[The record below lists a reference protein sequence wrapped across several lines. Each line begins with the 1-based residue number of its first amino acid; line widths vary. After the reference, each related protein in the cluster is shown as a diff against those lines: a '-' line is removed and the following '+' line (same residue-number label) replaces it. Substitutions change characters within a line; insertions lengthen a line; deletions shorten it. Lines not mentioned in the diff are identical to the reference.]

1 MEGIPSYKVL
11 KTICSCGKP
20 AYFPL
25 RYGKLIYFIYFY
37 SIYLKIFFVNVKK
50 LTLTKW
56 LFITKIY
63 FNIPTYVMLI
73 KITNSYFR
81 ITEQKEE
88 KRRQLKKEDYEK
100 GQLFR
105 LRSWPRF
112 LSLRQHSGYERSYVR
127 TFESHRKQGK
137 L

>member
-20 AYFPL
+20 TYFPL
-25 RYGKLIYFIYFY
+25 RYGNLIYFIYFY
-37 SIYLKIFFVNVKK
+37 LIYLKCFFVNVKK

-56 LFITKIY
+56 LFIGKIY
-63 FNIPTYVMLI
+63 FNIPTYVILI
-73 KITNSYFR
+73 KTTNSYFR

-105 LRSWPRF
+105 LRS
-112 LSLRQHSGYERSYVR
+112 
-127 TFESHRKQGK
+127 
-137 L
+137 